1 MSRSVLVVGGGFK
14 GMISAYLLREQGFE
28 VTLLEKAPFLG
39 GIMHSRN
46 WKDYIV
52 DNGVHLFDSI
62 PKPLGEIISKVMDG
76 KVFNVDFNYA
86 SAYQKVTTAGLAIPD
101 FTAIDDE
108 KKKQILFELAQQL
121 THTPSATPVSLYQH
135 FQERYGNSAADLMNE
150 SFSFIY
156 RISADA
162 VEPNCINQTAFHRLK
177 FLPDDVA
184 IELKKHPVLDDR
196 LAAMR
201 VNLGKVD
208 DLISMYPGERGMLGF
223 CEKMT
228 QVLSEMGVNVLT
240 GTAIETMDLSRDG
253 VICTLTNGDSIKADH
268 LWWAGLFSQLAQ
280 TWKGDGRL
288 EELLHGTPMVLYY
301 FEVKQEFVEDY
312 TYFHQFS
319 AGQRVFRPAAAGNYG
334 QQVTPDGATFITVE
348 CPCEKDGDL
357 WTSPESFAEEV
368 WRECIDMGILAPNT
382 PNFLDFHF
390 VKAPVTHRYA
400 KCGYEA
406 IAQKIEGDIEAL
418 SGSLIVPSRNAF
430 TRREIFLTV
439 EESVREFV
447 EGNG

>member
-1 MSRSVLVVGGGFK
+1 MSRSVLIVGGGFK

-39 GIMHSRN
+39 GIMHSRH
-46 WKDYIV
+46 WKDYVV

-62 PKPLGEIISKVMDG
+62 PKPLGEIISTVMDG

-86 SAYQKVTTAGLAIPD
+86 SAYNKVTTPGLAIPD
-101 FTAIDDE
+101 YTAIDDTN
-108 KKKQILFELAQQL
+108 KKQILFELAQQL
-121 THTPSATPVSLYQH
+121 THIPSETPASLYQH

-156 RISADA
+156 RVPAES

-184 IELKKHPVLDDR
+184 LELKKHPVLDDR

-228 QVLSEMGVNVLT
+228 EALIKMGVNVLT
-240 GTAIETMDLSRDG
+240 GTAIEFMEFVPSG
-253 VICTLTNGDSIKADH
+253 VSCTLTNGETLSADH
-268 LWWAGLFSQLAQ
+268 LWWAGLFSQLAL
-280 TWKGDGRL
+280 TWKGDARL

-301 FEVKQEFVEDY
+301 FEVKQAYVQDY

-319 AGQRVFRPAAAGNYG
+319 AGQRVFRPAAAGSYG
-334 QQVTPDGATFITVE
+334 QQVSSEGNTFITVE
-348 CPCEKDGDL
+348 CPCEKGGDL
-357 WTSPESFAEEV
+357 WDSPENFAQEV
-368 WRECIDMGILAPNT
+368 WLECVDMGILAADT
-382 PNFLDFHF
+382 PQFLDFDF
-390 VKAPVTHRYA
+390 VKAPVTHRFA
-400 KCGYEA
+400 KCGYES
-406 IAQKIEGDIEAL
+406 IAQELEGEIDAL
-418 SGSLIVPSRNAF
+418 GGTLIVPNRNAF

-439 EESVREFV
+439 EEGVRELV
-447 EGNG
+447 EGKG